1 MIERA
6 EREHPEHRRCP
17 EQSRRDAVH
26 GAITAGGNHNRRM
39 SAGGSGGL
47 SGILSMLQFDD
58 QGFEPGGEE
67 QSLDV
72 GLTPVSAEGAWVQ
85 QNGDHD
91 V

>member
-1 MIERA
+1 
-6 EREHPEHRRCP
+6 
-17 EQSRRDAVH
+17 
-26 GAITAGGNHNRRM
+26 M

-47 SGILSMLQFDD
+47 NGILPMLQFDD
-58 QGFEPGGEE
+58 QGLEPGSQE